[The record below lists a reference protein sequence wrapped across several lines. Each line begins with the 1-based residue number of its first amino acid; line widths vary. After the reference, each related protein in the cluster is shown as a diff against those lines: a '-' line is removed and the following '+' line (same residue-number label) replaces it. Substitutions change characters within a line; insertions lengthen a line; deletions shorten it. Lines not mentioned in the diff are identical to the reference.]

1 MSPEQVAWL
10 IFDETSRT
18 SCTELRAEL
27 FECAI
32 RYAHLRARWALASR
46 ECRIEIDPERTR
58 AHNVLIDA
66 CNILSRAMARAGE
79 PIKWRRELGDER
91 GGIGDVAC
99 HIHCKL
105 GLLAR

>member
-1 MSPEQVAWL
+1 MSPEHVVRL
-10 IFDETSRT
+10 ILEETSRT

-46 ECRIEIDPERTR
+46 ERRIELDPERTR

-79 PIKWRRELGDER
+79 PIEWRRELGNER
-91 GGIGDVAC
+91 GGIGDMAC
-99 HIHCKL
+99 HLHCNL
-105 GLLAR
+105 GLSAR